1 MVGVLGVLHPSS
13 TPVSLTN
20 QLDHTNY
27 IPITY
32 HRLLASCIG
41 TDDLALNKQYVICV
55 LDGMSSTPTSQA
67 STSEVDS
74 QVSTAHNQTKSPT
87 KPPQKSRHSSPK
99 EAAISRDIFLFLIA
113 FRILNALSIKTFFQP
128 DEFFQSLDPAWEI
141 AFGRDSGAWISWVGF
156 PTPK

>member
-1 MVGVLGVLHPSS
+1 
-13 TPVSLTN
+13 
-20 QLDHTNY
+20 
-27 IPITY
+27 
-32 HRLLASCIG
+32 
-41 TDDLALNKQYVICV
+41 
-55 LDGMSSTPTSQA
+55 MSSTPTSQA

-74 QVSTAHNQTKSPT
+74 QFSTAHNQIKSPT
-87 KPPQKSRHSSPK
+87 KPPQKPRLSSSK

-156 PTPK
+156 PPNMNDDLTVICRSGKMIFVPQSILRFLLGFIGFHRPYQML